1 MHSSEL
7 DKVLSCS
14 ICMPIATPLVASII
28 TSLVQQSPA
37 KGMNDLVRIVVNKE
51 LHPDADLPKG
61 VLIGLAAGILGTVAK
76 TAVDHF
82 FPVVK
87 KEDANLQTIHL
98 GDHALEV
105 NVDTT
110 EWVTGVL
117 VGGAYGAAAE
127 IAPEVTMGNG
137 IGLGTAIYGLNNSI
151 DSMTEGGIS
160 LNPKEENESH
170 ELLGEL
176 AYGVVVEFVRSALRA
191 RIR

>member
-1 MHSSEL
+1 
-7 DKVLSCS
+7 
-14 ICMPIATPLVASII
+14 
-28 TSLVQQSPA
+28 
-37 KGMNDLVRIVVNKE
+37 
-51 LHPDADLPKG
+51 

-76 TAVDHF
+76 TAADHF

-87 KEDANLQTIHL
+87 RENANMQKFNI
-98 GDHALEV
+98 GDHELEL

-110 EWVTGVL
+110 EWITGVL

-137 IGLGTAIYGLNNSI
+137 IGLGSAIYGLNNSI
-151 DSMTEGGIS
+151 EGMTVDNLK
-160 LNPKEENESH
+160 LNPNEENESH